1 MIILQQTAVQPRS
14 NRGKIGDEKSE
25 RRLGAAFADE
35 DDIDSAQRVGIAYQ
49 ISHFGPIDPVNETF
63 GCQLQLSLLMEIDDA
78 DREAYEE
85 ARRESYGAEALQHMY
100 DAGKVK
106 CRPPPFEILN
116 ATSCDLLAARVAK
129 TALAH
134 NNDEKDED
142 SPDGR
147 DLWRWHVQVDDSTR
161 TPLPASVKRLCALV
175 SMPPRPNRC
184 SSSTRYGSSA
194 TRHSSTWTSRSVAKC
209 SKYGWG

>member
-1 MIILQQTAVQPRS
+1 M
-14 NRGKIGDEKSE
+14 
-25 RRLGAAFADE
+25 GAAFADE
-35 DDIDSAQRVGIAYQ
+35 DDNDSAQRVGIAYQ

-63 GCQLQLSLLMEIDDA
+63 GCQLQLSLLMEIADA

-134 NNDEKDED
+134 NNGEKDED
-142 SPDGR
+142 SQDGR

-161 TPLPASVKRLCALV
+161 TP
-175 SMPPRPNRC
+175 PPRP
-184 SSSTRYGSSA
+184 A
-194 TRHSSTWTSRSVAKC
+194 
-209 SKYGWG
+209 